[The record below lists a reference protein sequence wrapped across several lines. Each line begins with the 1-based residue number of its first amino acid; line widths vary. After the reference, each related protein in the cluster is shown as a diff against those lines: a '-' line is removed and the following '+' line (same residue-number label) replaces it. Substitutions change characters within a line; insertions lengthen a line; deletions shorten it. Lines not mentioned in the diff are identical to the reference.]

1 MTSTEIETSIAQGL
15 RSTEYKARYD
25 AACKRLLSEKV
36 ILAHI
41 LKAFAKEYKD
51 SSTDDIANKYIE
63 GKTMISRVLSEPDM
77 VPPLIT
83 GIDTVQKHENKLGI
97 AYDLLFQAL
106 VPDSEDHVEL
116 IINIEAQNEP
126 NPGYP
131 LPKRSIYY
139 TSEKIADQKGR
150 VFTKNHYEKI
160 RKVYSIWICQNQP
173 EYRAN
178 NVTHL
183 HMACDSFVG
192 DYQERECDYD
202 LLSIFMVYLGGSEGD
217 GKYKGILRLLDV
229 LFSNKKSAVEKGN
242 ILKNE
247 FGIPMTEAM
256 EKEFNN
262 MCNLGEAIEQNGIKK
277 GRHTTRLEDIQ
288 AIRKNLGYSLEQA
301 MDLLNVPDDERPEY
315 LTLLQKQ
322 LESLNDLIECV
333 QSA

>member
-41 LKAFAKEYKD
+41 LKAFAKEFKN

-63 GKTMISRVLSEPDM
+63 GKTMISRVLSEPDT
-77 VPPLIT
+77 VSPLIT
-83 GIDTVQKHENKLGI
+83 GIDTVQKHENRLGI

-106 VPDSEDHVEL
+106 VPDSEEHVEL
-116 IINIEAQNEP
+116 IINIEAQNDP

-150 VFTKNHYEKI
+150 VFTKDHYEKI

-173 EYRAN
+173 EFRAN

-183 HMACDSFVG
+183 HMACDSFIG
-192 DYQERECDYD
+192 NYQERECDYD

-229 LFSNKKSAVEKGN
+229 LLSNKKSAVEKGN

-247 FGIPMTEAM
+247 FGIPMTESM

-262 MCNLGEAIEQNGIKK
+262 MCNLGEAIEQKGIKK

-322 LESLNDLIECV
+322 LE
-333 QSA
+333 A

>member
-41 LKAFAKEYKD
+41 LKAFAKEFKN

-63 GKTMISRVLSEPDM
+63 GKTMISQVLSEPDM

-83 GIDTVQKHENKLGI
+83 GIDTVQKHENRLGI

-150 VFTKNHYEKI
+150 VFTKDHYEKI

-192 DYQERECDYD
+192 DYQEREGDYD

-229 LFSNKKSAVEKGN
+229 LLSNKKSAVEKGN

-262 MCNLGEAIEQNGIKK
+262 MCNLGEAIEQKGIKK

-301 MDLLNVPDDERPEY
+301 MNLLNVPDDERSEY

-322 LESLNDLIECV
+322 LE
-333 QSA
+333 A

>member
-301 MDLLNVPDDERPEY
+301 MNLLNVPDDERPEY

-322 LESLNDLIECV
+322 LE
-333 QSA
+333 A

>member
-41 LKAFAKEYKD
+41 LKAFAKEFKN
-51 SSTDDIANKYIE
+51 SPTDDIANKYIE
-63 GKTMISRVLSEPDM
+63 GKTMISQVLSEPDT
-77 VPPLIT
+77 VSPLIT
-83 GIDTVQKHENKLGI
+83 GIDTVQKHENRLGI

-150 VFTKNHYEKI
+150 VFTKDHYEKI

-202 LLSIFMVYLGGSEGD
+202 LLSIFMVYLGDSEGD
-217 GKYKGILRLLDV
+217 RKYKGILRLLDV
-229 LFSNKKSAVEKGN
+229 LLSNKKSAVKKGN
-242 ILKNE
+242 ILQNE
-247 FGIPMTEAM
+247 FGIPMTESM

-262 MCNLGEAIEQNGIKK
+262 MCNLGEAIEQNGIQKGIQKGIKK

-301 MDLLNVPDDERPEY
+301 MNLLNVPDDERPEY

-322 LESLNDLIECV
+322 LE
-333 QSA
+333 A

>member
-63 GKTMISRVLSEPDM
+63 GKTMISRFSSEPDT

-83 GIDTVQKHENKLGI
+83 GIDTVQKNENRLGI
-97 AYDLLFQAL
+97 VYDLLFQAL

-150 VFTKNHYEKI
+150 VFTKDHYEKI

-229 LFSNKKSAVEKGN
+229 LLSNKKSAVEKGN

-247 FGIPMTEAM
+247 FGIPMTESM

-262 MCNLGEAIEQNGIKK
+262 MCNLGEAIEQNGIQKGIKK

-301 MDLLNVPDDERPEY
+301 MDLLNVPDDERSEY
-315 LTLLQKQ
+315 LTLLQER
-322 LESLNDLIECV
+322 LE
-333 QSA
+333 A

>member
-262 MCNLGEAIEQNGIKK
+262 MCNLGEAIEQNG
-277 GRHTTRLEDIQ
+277 RRSARLEDIQ

-301 MDLLNVPDDERPEY
+301 MNLLNVPDDERPEY

>member
-1 MTSTEIETSIAQGL
+1 MTSPEIETSIAQGL

-322 LESLNDLIECV
+322 LE
-333 QSA
+333 A

>member
-322 LESLNDLIECV
+322 LE
-333 QSA
+333 A

>member
-315 LTLLQKQ
+315 LILLQKQ
-322 LESLNDLIECV
+322 LE
-333 QSA
+333 A

>member
-202 LLSIFMVYLGGSEGD
+202 LLSIFMVYLGGSEGTENI
-217 GKYKGILRLLDV
+217 KESCAYWMYCSPTKKV
-229 LFSNKKSAVEKGN
+229 L
-242 ILKNE
+242 
-247 FGIPMTEAM
+247 
-256 EKEFNN
+256 
-262 MCNLGEAIEQNGIKK
+262 
-277 GRHTTRLEDIQ
+277 
-288 AIRKNLGYSLEQA
+288 
-301 MDLLNVPDDERPEY
+301 
-315 LTLLQKQ
+315 
-322 LESLNDLIECV
+322 
-333 QSA
+333 